1 MPNPYKLEQM
11 PEPENP
17 TEGADVEKEAAE
29 LGKKLSE
36 KTFGE
41 KVFSEYQTRKVPLEQ
56 QSKRIQKTER
66 GESARFER
74 GQIYKAYKILR
85 KEIREAEKDGERAA
99 GKRGLLEKIR
109 SRAKIM
115 ERDIDEL
122 ERQFKHNVRI
132 IEVETELG
140 KFSVPVT
147 ELDLKKD
154 LEPGEDD
161 KRIPYIFWGGIG
173 STVEMNGCIA
183 AALALAGQRV
193 IGMPHLEQKEVKK
206 PASAKEIS
214 KGKKNFGMQAGITRA
229 IAENAGL
236 KNYNIVGYSTGANIA
251 LETAISLSND
261 PESKGRLNDLILIEP
276 VGLDEQGVAGL
287 ATGLGADIIKELVP
301 SSEGRIKVLGQ
312 GAETNKQEQKL
323 PFEIETVR
331 VLGKKQFTAE
341 RLSQIE
347 VAGSFQWWV
356 GRSSGLT
363 SIPLTE
369 RVVKTTQELM
379 KKKNPDA
386 HLPQLNEV
394 VNGTHFLP
402 NMNAIGLA
410 EMIVEGREGAQAERP
425 KIIKRKD
432 LANSAMAGIL
442 KQITGNKNTERDQE
456 L

>member
-1 MPNPYKLEQM
+1 
-11 PEPENP
+11 
-17 TEGADVEKEAAE
+17 
-29 LGKKLSE
+29 
-36 KTFGE
+36 
-41 KVFSEYQTRKVPLEQ
+41 
-56 QSKRIQKTER
+56 
-66 GESARFER
+66 
-74 GQIYKAYKILR
+74 
-85 KEIREAEKDGERAA
+85 
-99 GKRGLLEKIR
+99 
-109 SRAKIM
+109 
-115 ERDIDEL
+115 
-122 ERQFKHNVRI
+122 
-132 IEVETELG
+132 
-140 KFSVPVT
+140 
-147 ELDLKKD
+147 
-154 LEPGEDD
+154 
-161 KRIPYIFWGGIG
+161 
-173 STVEMNGCIA
+173 
-183 AALALAGQRV
+183 
-193 IGMPHLEQKEVKK
+193 
-206 PASAKEIS
+206 
-214 KGKKNFGMQAGITRA
+214 MQAGITRA